1 MSRSGD
7 RTSTFDP
14 SHSDNLLHGLNL
26 LWRKQLFCDVT
37 LTAQGQQFH
46 CHKAVLASCSQ
57 YFRSLFSSGGG
68 SGGHP
73 HALGLG
79 PGSQD
84 GLGGPPK
91 EPPPQTQEEP
101 GTPSSSPE
109 DKLLASPRA
118 INNLVLQ
125 GCSSIGLRLVLEY
138 LYTANVTLSL
148 DTVEEVLSVSKI
160 LHIPQ
165 VTKLCVQFLND
176 QISVQNYKQ
185 VCKIAALHGLEET
198 KKLANKYLVEDVLL
212 LNFEEMRAL
221 LDSLPPP
228 VESELALFQMSVLW
242 LEHDRET
249 RMQYA
254 PDLMKRLRFALIP
267 APELVERV
275 QSVDF
280 MRTDPVCQKLLL
292 DAMNYHLMPFRQH
305 CRQSLASSQSQAIM
319 NNSVVYECNN
329 LGRTPYGKAAE
340 HLSREQYQSPV
351 NMKNRL
357 VITATFSDILATC
370 FDRITVRLQFVKSF
384 DVVRFVDVSLQG
396 LPAIKG
402 FNSSSQFCVIC
413 KLAEY
418 LFKSCIQIIYE
429 DVEEHRAQDGALLNS
444 TSDRG
449 FAGCFRGLVPSA
461 LLEWSMGA
469 QTGMGILFPEARLQ
483 KYTRVLE
490 DGCAPILHVRSST
503 ESAVMPYNSAH
514 HCVVE
519 VENFLFVL
527 GGEDQWNPNGGVHNG
542 EYVPW
547 LYCYDPVMDV
557 WARKQDMNTKRAIH
571 TLAVMNDRLYAIGGN
586 HLKGF
591 SHLDVML
598 VECYDPKGDQWN
610 ILQTPILEG
619 RSGPGCAVLDD
630 SIYLV
635 GGYSW
640 SMGAYKSS
648 TICYSPE
655 KGTWTELEGDVA
667 EPLAGPACSTVVL
680 PACVPYNK

>member
-57 YFRSLFSSGGG
+57 YFRSLFSSHPPLGGG
-68 SGGHP
+68 VGG
-73 HALGLG
+73 
-79 PGSQD
+79 QD
-84 GLGGPPK
+84 GLGAPK
-91 EPPPQTQEEP
+91 DQQQQPQQQQPSQQQQPPPQEEP
-101 GTPSSSPE
+101 GTPSSSPD
-109 DKLLASPRA
+109 DKLLTSPRA

-305 CRQSLASSQSQAIM
+305 CRQSLAS
-319 NNSVVYECNN
+319 
-329 LGRTPYGKAAE
+329 
-340 HLSREQYQSPV
+340 
-351 NMKNRL
+351 
-357 VITATFSDILATC
+357 
-370 FDRITVRLQFVKSF
+370 RIRSNK
-384 DVVRFVDVSLQG
+384 
-396 LPAIKG
+396 KM
-402 FNSSSQFCVIC
+402 
-413 KLAEY
+413 
-418 LFKSCIQIIYE
+418 
-429 DVEEHRAQDGALLNS
+429 LL
-444 TSDRG
+444 
-449 FAGCFRGLVPSA
+449 
-461 LLEWSMGA
+461 
-469 QTGMGILFPEARLQ
+469 
-483 KYTRVLE
+483 
-490 DGCAPILHVRSST
+490 
-503 ESAVMPYNSAH
+503 
-514 HCVVE
+514 
-519 VENFLFVL
+519 
-527 GGEDQWNPNGGVHNG
+527 
-542 EYVPW
+542 
-547 LYCYDPVMDV
+547 
-557 WARKQDMNTKRAIH
+557 
-571 TLAVMNDRLYAIGGN
+571 
-586 HLKGF
+586 
-591 SHLDVML
+591 
-598 VECYDPKGDQWN
+598 
-610 ILQTPILEG
+610 
-619 RSGPGCAVLDD
+619 
-630 SIYLV
+630 LV
-635 GGYSW
+635 GGLPPGPDRLPSNLVQYYDDEKKTWKILTITGLHPISRLQGRTVF
-640 SMGAYKSS
+640 SGVRRRRTREFAKS
-648 TICYSPE
+648 
-655 KGTWTELEGDVA
+655 
-667 EPLAGPACSTVVL
+667 PA
-680 PACVPYNK
+680 

>member
-57 YFRSLFSSGGG
+57 YFRSLFSSHPPLGGG
-68 SGGHP
+68 VGG
-73 HALGLG
+73 
-79 PGSQD
+79 QD
-84 GLGGPPK
+84 GLGAPK
-91 EPPPQTQEEP
+91 DQQQPQPQPPPQQQPPPPQDEP
-101 GTPSSSPE
+101 GTPSSSPD
-109 DKLLASPRA
+109 DKLLTSPRA

-305 CRQSLASSQSQAIM
+305 CRQSLASRASRCLSGAQLPVRLRLPARVGKLHLRGTLNFLSAQ
-319 NNSVVYECNN
+319 
-329 LGRTPYGKAAE
+329 LGRVWRLTDWRLQTSELKNYSRFHFPDLCAFSMATPAVTLQLERASLKGGWLQRLRMAPGLPQEKHLPRVRVRGNPELCFMKLDSEAQVIWEDDEYPEPEFSALFCAHVFSCIISSAADTKV
-340 HLSREQYQSPV
+340 SPV
-351 NMKNRL
+351 
-357 VITATFSDILATC
+357 
-370 FDRITVRLQFVKSF
+370 
-384 DVVRFVDVSLQG
+384 
-396 LPAIKG
+396 
-402 FNSSSQFCVIC
+402 
-413 KLAEY
+413 
-418 LFKSCIQIIYE
+418 
-429 DVEEHRAQDGALLNS
+429 
-444 TSDRG
+444 
-449 FAGCFRGLVPSA
+449 PS
-461 LLEWSMGA
+461 
-469 QTGMGILFPEARLQ
+469 R
-483 KYTRVLE
+483 
-490 DGCAPILHVRSST
+490 
-503 ESAVMPYNSAH
+503 
-514 HCVVE
+514 
-519 VENFLFVL
+519 
-527 GGEDQWNPNGGVHNG
+527 
-542 EYVPW
+542 
-547 LYCYDPVMDV
+547 
-557 WARKQDMNTKRAIH
+557 
-571 TLAVMNDRLYAIGGN
+571 
-586 HLKGF
+586 
-591 SHLDVML
+591 
-598 VECYDPKGDQWN
+598 
-610 ILQTPILEG
+610 G
-619 RSGPGCAVLDD
+619 RSEA
-630 SIYLV
+630 
-635 GGYSW
+635 GGSGGKRNHIV
-640 SMGAYKSS
+640 SRIRESQ
-648 TICYSPE
+648 
-655 KGTWTELEGDVA
+655 KG
-667 EPLAGPACSTVVL
+667 
-680 PACVPYNK
+680 CVPKP

>member
-57 YFRSLFSSGGG
+57 YFRSLFSSHPPLGGG
-68 SGGHP
+68 VGG
-73 HALGLG
+73 
-79 PGSQD
+79 QD
-84 GLGGPPK
+84 GLGGPKDHHQQQPQQQ
-91 EPPPQTQEEP
+91 PPQQQQQPPQEEP
-101 GTPSSSPE
+101 GTPSSSPD
-109 DKLLASPRA
+109 DKLLTSPRT

-305 CRQSLASSQSQAIM
+305 CRQSLASRIRSNKKM
-319 NNSVVYECNN
+319 
-329 LGRTPYGKAAE
+329 L
-340 HLSREQYQSPV
+340 L
-351 NMKNRL
+351 L
-357 VITATFSDILATC
+357 VG
-370 FDRITVRLQFVKSF
+370 
-384 DVVRFVDVSLQG
+384 G
-396 LPAIKG
+396 LPPGPDRLPSNLVQYYDDEKKTWKILTITGPHPISRGHRSAMLPGLRSRRTREFGKQCPVTTI
-402 FNSSSQFCVIC
+402 FCPIADINIHC
-413 KLAEY
+413 TL
-418 LFKSCIQIIYE
+418 LT
-429 DVEEHRAQDGALLNS
+429 RLNS
-444 TSDRG
+444 HP
-449 FAGCFRGLVPSA
+449 F
-461 LLEWSMGA
+461 
-469 QTGMGILFPEARLQ
+469 
-483 KYTRVLE
+483 
-490 DGCAPILHVRSST
+490 
-503 ESAVMPYNSAH
+503 
-514 HCVVE
+514 
-519 VENFLFVL
+519 
-527 GGEDQWNPNGGVHNG
+527 
-542 EYVPW
+542 
-547 LYCYDPVMDV
+547 
-557 WARKQDMNTKRAIH
+557 
-571 TLAVMNDRLYAIGGN
+571 
-586 HLKGF
+586 
-591 SHLDVML
+591 
-598 VECYDPKGDQWN
+598 PKGDH
-610 ILQTPILEG
+610 P
-619 RSGPGCAVLDD
+619 
-630 SIYLV
+630 
-635 GGYSW
+635 
-640 SMGAYKSS
+640 KSS
-648 TICYSPE
+648 SLLSRIS
-655 KGTWTELEGDVA
+655 G
-667 EPLAGPACSTVVL
+667 
-680 PACVPYNK
+680 